1 MFLLGL
7 NKYITLVKKPKY
19 LQMTV
24 ILTAAQIFLVT
35 DFSTVLC
42 QIEAVISLGVGE
54 WKLYKLFYY
63 FSSREDANNL
73 LEDIGK
79 TL

>member
-1 MFLLGL
+1 M
-7 NKYITLVKKPKY
+7 
-19 LQMTV
+19 
-24 ILTAAQIFLVT
+24 T

-79 TL
+79 NTVNTRNELIDINE